1 MIELENVSKNFK
13 DKQVIKQVSLEIQ
26 NGKITTIVGEN
37 GAGKSTIIGL
47 ICGYYFLTSGKIT
60 GKQVSVM
67 PDADNMPINMTG
79 HNFLSFMCDL
89 KGASMQQA
97 LELSAELG
105 IEQALNKKIKTYSFG
120 MKKKLSFI
128 QGYVGE
134 SYDAYIFDEPTSGVD
149 VPSAYTMMALI
160 RKLKSSNQAVLL
172 TSHNMDELERVGDYF
187 YILKAGSIARQGTL
201 KEVTELGLANR
212 RYMIDV
218 SVDMKDQLKH
228 FMESAGIKIVSE
240 NESYIEIEIMNHM
253 DISEIMKPLLNADIT
268 INGFWEERSHL
279 ANVAF

>member
-128 QGYVGE
+128 QAYVGE

-160 RKLKSSNQAVLL
+160 RKLKAVNQAVLL

-187 YILKAGSIARQGTL
+187 YILKAGSIAREGTL
-201 KEVTELGLANR
+201 KEVTELGLTKK

-228 FMESAGIKIVSE
+228 FIESAGIEMVAE
-240 NESYIEIEIMNHM
+240 NESYIKIEIMNHM
-253 DISEIMKPLLNADIT
+253 DISEIMKSLLNADIT